1 MNDVPKPRPAST
13 ILLLRDGERGLEVF
27 MVRRHHAIDFAS
39 GALVFP
45 GGKVEAG
52 DHLPA
57 GNEEEAEAGGGDRPY
72 RIAAIRECFEEAGML
87 LARRD
92 GALIGK
98 AEMIRLRGR
107 YASALEAGE
116 CTMAALAA
124 AEGLSFATDMLTPFA
139 HWITPEVLAKRF
151 DTRFYLAASPVD
163 GELSHDGHEN
173 VDSLWIRPA
182 EALKRAEAG
191 ELTIVFATR
200 MNLEM
205 LAKTDDVASAIA
217 AARARPLRAILPQ
230 VDRSGSEPVLRLP
243 EDAGYSVSEIPLSR
257 IGG

>member
-1 MNDVPKPRPAST
+1 MNDVPEPRPAST
-13 ILLLRDGERGLEVF
+13 ILLLRDGRQGLEVF

-45 GGKVEAG
+45 GGKVE
-52 DHLPA
+52 P
-57 GNEEEAEAGGGDRPY
+57 GDRLPGDGDGKEGESGDRSF

-92 GALIGK
+92 GVLIGRE
-98 AEMIRLRGR
+98 EMIDLRAR
-107 YASALEAGE
+107 YAPALEAGE

-124 AEGLSFATDMLTPFA
+124 AERLSFATDMLTPFA
-139 HWITPEVLAKRF
+139 HWITPEILAKRF
-151 DTRFYLAASPVD
+151 DTRFYLASSPVD

-205 LAKTDDVASAIA
+205 LARTDDVASAIA
-217 AARARPLRAILPQ
+217 AARARPLRAILPR

-243 EDAGYSVSEIPLSR
+243 KDAGYSVTEIPLSR

>member
-1 MNDVPKPRPAST
+1 MKDIAEPRPAST
-13 ILLLRDGERGLEVF
+13 ILLLRDGRQGLEVF

-52 DHLPA
+52 DHLPDIGE
-57 GNEEEAEAGGGDRPY
+57 GNEGESGDRPF

-87 LARRD
+87 LARRG
-92 GALIGK
+92 GALIGRE
-98 AEMIRLRGR
+98 EMIELRAR
-107 YASALEAGE
+107 YATALEAGE
-116 CTMAALAA
+116 CTMMALAEK
-124 AEGLSFATDMLTPFA
+124 EGLSFATDMLTPFA
-139 HWITPEVLAKRF
+139 HWITPEVLDKRF
-151 DTRFYLAASPVD
+151 DTRFYLALSPVD

-205 LAKTDDVASAIA
+205 LAKSNDVASAIA
-217 AARARPLRAILPQ
+217 AAKARPLRAILPR